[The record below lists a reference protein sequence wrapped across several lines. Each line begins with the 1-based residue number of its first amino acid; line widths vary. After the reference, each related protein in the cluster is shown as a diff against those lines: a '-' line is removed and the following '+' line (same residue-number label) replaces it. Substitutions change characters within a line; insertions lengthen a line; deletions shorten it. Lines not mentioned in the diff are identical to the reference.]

1 MQASTSS
8 SQTENV
14 IVSVLE
20 NVAVTPRLS
29 VAVGF
34 IQENMNVSAQ
44 KVTMVMVSRVVA
56 KVIKYSILK
65 EIHSL

>member
-20 NVAVTPRLS
+20 NVAVTRRLS

-56 KVIKYSILK
+56 KVMKYSILK